1 MLYTVG
7 DNAVDYTIYSKTDS
21 YPEILDLIFTVGC
34 AEKVMYVNE
43 VSLTEGSSIKEAAEV
58 LTEFC
63 KTFKSNC
70 IIYSLESTQ
79 SSVNNVAMR
88 FVLHEV
94 GFYSLKK
101 FIDDDT
107 ATLFV
112 YLNTYTNAIYTK
124 LFDEFISFELTDMLT
139 HSVTAGSSDKD
150 YDRLHTLLKR
160 LGKEK
165 SLVLKDQIDKFFGID
180 STNGPKKM
188 NL

>member
-43 VSLTEGSSIKEAAEV
+43 VLLTEGSSIKEAAEV

-63 KTFKSNC
+63 KNC

-139 HSVTAGSSDKD
+139 RSTTAGSSDKD